1 MAAGVE
7 DYLHLFH
14 LHLSH
19 MPVESPSVGN
29 GFFLF
34 FEQLRSLFRGR
45 RFEAFVSHFVV
56 DVVFKGQ
63 ARLFG
68 VYDERV
74 FALFRKLGVVSHE
87 HPVARVYRFFLLV
100 KSFDHVYAV
109 RYAVAVGDY
118 Y

>member
-1 MAAGVE
+1 MTQTARINA
-7 DYLHLFH
+7 DLPLH

-34 FEQLRSLFRGR
+34 FEQLRGLFRGR

-74 FALFRKLGVVSHE
+74 FALFRKLGLYLMSIQWSE
-87 HPVARVYRFFLLV
+87 STAFFCWSSPLTM
-100 KSFDHVYAV
+100 SMPCAMQWQ
-109 RYAVAVGDY
+109 
-118 Y
+118 